1 MGLFLR
7 ANFFLR
13 KSKMFHSD
21 YKHITDRL
29 PDSLVKRAYQGLI
42 NHSKNPVPLEMISG
56 KSGRIE
62 SYLRHKLEVYENS
75 LNRKRKTMAQEKL
88 LRPRSWPECNVFPT
102 SPAIYVT
109 DIGVQTNGT
118 WPEALKHDY
127 EEENNRQVMNEL
139 KVLSQHLVDYN
150 KRTFGKFMEDI
161 EKDYRERVTANK
173 KMRYEI
179 ENLKMQLLEAEK
191 ELASMKSNSTH

>member
-1 MGLFLR
+1 
-7 ANFFLR
+7 
-13 KSKMFHSD
+13 MFHSD
-21 YKHITDRL
+21 YKHITNRF
-29 PDSLVKRAYQGLI
+29 PDSLVKRAYQGLL

-75 LNRKRKTMAQEKL
+75 LNRKRKSMAQEKL
-88 LRPRSWPECNVFPT
+88 LHPRSWPECNVFTP

-109 DIGVQTNGT
+109 DIGTQTVDIT
-118 WPEALKHDY
+118 CDH

-139 KVLSQHLVDYN
+139 KVLSQHLLDYN
-150 KRTFGKFMEDI
+150 KRTFEKFMRDVNLE
-161 EKDYRERVTANK
+161 YNERVNANK

-179 ENLKMQLLEAEK
+179 EDLKMQVLEAEK
-191 ELASMKSNSTH
+191 ELASMKLDSSH